1 MLTIHKL
8 ESISQFIRARPD
20 LFSAEDE
27 DDDADILID
36 EDILVAINTPWVSNN
51 QAMYCDK
58 IIGVSLDAATQAAK
72 KPKEICIAHFK
83 KTCCLHVKFL
93 FL

>member
-8 ESISQFIRARPD
+8 EFILQFIRARPD

-27 DDDADILID
+27 DDDADFLID
-36 EDILVAINTPWVSNN
+36 EDIFAAINTPWVSNN

-58 IIGVSLDAATQAAK
+58 TI
-72 KPKEICIAHFK
+72 
-83 KTCCLHVKFL
+83 
-93 FL
+93 